1 MKKLFLILP
10 ALALSSFV
18 FSGCNLLPS
27 RAPSDQ
33 VYTDTPSEI
42 TTESE
47 LPTDMPVSDEQEALV
62 EVTTD
67 QELLDLLENL
77 DDPSFEADLNTLETN
92 LK

>member
-42 TTESE
+42 TSESE
-47 LPTDMPVSDEQEALV
+47 LPTQAPSSDEQEALV
-62 EVTTD
+62 EVSTD
-67 QELLDLLENL
+67 QELLDLLQGLE
-77 DDPSFEADLNTLETN
+77 DPTFESDLNTLETN